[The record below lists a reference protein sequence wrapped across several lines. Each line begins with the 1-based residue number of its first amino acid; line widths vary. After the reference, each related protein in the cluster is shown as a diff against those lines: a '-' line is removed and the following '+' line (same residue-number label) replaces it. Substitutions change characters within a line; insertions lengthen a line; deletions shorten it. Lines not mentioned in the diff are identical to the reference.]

1 MYNEKID
8 NWAFSASLME
18 KEGDDQ
24 TAIVCLANLF
34 NAIQD
39 SSSQLLYLKNYESVG
54 NAYIMMTKYQYFMN
68 VEDARRV
75 IADNAFYC
83 ISKAIRQTPSQ
94 LLYVKRL
101 KIIDTMFN
109 DFFYTVA
116 NALDIPDD
124 DILKIPFTPLKIKA
138 NTPRFNMA
146 YHDFTKSGL
155 LNNPPSSLI
164 KLHSAVLDEEY
175 DVEKGEECIDA
186 IISYLE
192 GVYKR
197 Y

>member
-18 KEGDDQ
+18 KEGDNQ
-24 TAIVCLANLF
+24 TAIVCLANLY

-54 NAYIMMTKYQYFMN
+54 NAYMLMAKYQCFMN

-83 ISKAIRQTPSQ
+83 ISKAIEQAPSQ
-94 LLYVKRL
+94 SLYIKRL
-101 KIIDTMFN
+101 TIIDTMFN
-109 DFFYTVA
+109 DFYYTVA

-124 DILKIPFTPLKIKA
+124 DIFKLPFIPLKIKA

-146 YHDFTKSGL
+146 YHDFIKSGL
-155 LNNPPSSLI
+155 LNDVPPSLM
-164 KLHSAVLDEEY
+164 KLYSAVMDENYDEE
-175 DVEKGEECIDA
+175 KGRKCIDA
-186 IISYLE
+186 VVSYLE
-192 GVYKR
+192 DVYRR